1 MEELT
6 ATYVTEVCS
15 LPSQATPTHQQ
26 PPVVSALVVLRTCTP
41 LMAGEE
47 LNMLKALS
55 LRQQQ
60 PSILNSSSNG
70 KLQPAMLPSVSVSRN
85 HSAFRSL
92 HSAQALLAYGKRD
105 MLELNVYQSLMRDG
119 SNVESAAAMKSRTTA
134 LPGPAATK
142 HVPPSAARDG
152 TCSQRPSGCQD
163 RWSHLTYTECS

>member
-26 PPVVSALVVLRTCTP
+26 PLLVAALVVLRTCTP

-60 PSILNSSSNG
+60 PSILNSSNG
-70 KLQPAMLPSVSVSRN
+70 KLQPAVLPSVSVSRN

-92 HSAQALLAYGKRD
+92 HSAQALLAYGQRD
-105 MLELNVYQSLMRDG
+105 MLELDVYQSLMRDG
-119 SNVESAAAMKSRTTA
+119 SNVESAAAMKSCTTA
-134 LPGPAATK
+134 LPGPAATR
-142 HVPPSAARDG
+142 HVPSGAARDG

-163 RWSHLTYTECS
+163 RWSHLTYSECS